1 MPVALLERQ
10 RGVQRNL
17 RVNAT
22 LSLPLSVTSRKSL
35 HLSKPVSLSINWI
48 RILSLGVGEVGYS
61 HGDLEEM
68 VERT

>member
-22 LSLPLSVTSRKSL
+22 LSLPLSVTSCKSL